1 MAKAP
6 AKGGSLAERMKAAAK
21 TPYAVLMGV
30 DEDKFAVTEYLDT
43 GNVLFNCLISADP
56 YRGAP
61 AGKIIQLAGPAST
74 GKTYFCLE
82 LVKSAQAAGY
92 FVVLYDSEFAN
103 NDKADLVRRGIDP
116 NMLLWV
122 GIDTVE
128 SLKTAVLNQLDEIN
142 PGEKVA
148 IMIDSIGNLSTSKEI
163 NDTSEGKEVRD
174 MTRAQQLKALFRT
187 CTLRAGVKGVPM
199 FIVNHVYA
207 AIGAGPYAGNTV
219 GGGTGSV
226 YMSSI
231 IVELSKAQDKD
242 GDEVVGAWIS
252 AKSVKNRFARERQK
266 VKMNIKFGTGLKRYS
281 GLFEFLYDEEQK
293 LTRKGNY
300 YQNPWTNHSL
310 LRKDFTDE
318 IWEQILQAGAADFL
332 RKRFAYQSGAEDL
345 LDEDTETTDEAVLLE
360 EGEE

>member
-1 MAKAP
+1 MIETIGIKSIT
-6 AKGGSLAERMKAAAK
+6 KKAERVQVYDIEVAD
-21 TPYAVLMGV
+21 VHH
-30 DEDKFAVTEYLDT
+30 YLLKN
-43 GNVLFNCLISADP
+43 GI
-56 YRGAP
+56 
-61 AGKIIQLAGPAST
+61 ASHN
-74 GKTYFCLE
+74 
-82 LVKSAQAAGY
+82 S
-92 FVVLYDSEFAN
+92 
-103 NDKADLVRRGIDP
+103 
-116 NMLLWV
+116 
-122 GIDTVE
+122 
-128 SLKTAVLNQLDEIN
+128 
-142 PGEKVA
+142 
-148 IMIDSIGNLSTSKEI
+148 
-163 NDTSEGKEVRD
+163 
-174 MTRAQQLKALFRT
+174 
-187 CTLRAGVKGVPM
+187 
-199 FIVNHVYA
+199 
-207 AIGAGPYAGNTV
+207 IGAGPYAGNTV

>member
-30 DEDKFAVTEYLDT
+30 DEDKFAVNEYLDT
-43 GNVLFNCLISADP
+43 GNVLFNALVSADP
-56 YRGAP
+56 YKGVP

-142 PGEKVA
+142 LGEKVA

-163 NDTSEGKEVRD
+163 NDTTEGKEVRD

-207 AIGAGPYAGNTV
+207 CGTEKMEVMMSDGSVKSLKDVAIGEFVKTLQGDKEVLDVHSYNDAEVSEIELTD
-219 GGGTGSV
+219 GT
-226 YMSSI
+226 I
-231 IVELSKAQDKD
+231 L
-242 GDEVVGAWIS
+242 
-252 AKSVKNRFARERQK
+252 
-266 VKMNIKFGTGLKRYS
+266 
-281 GLFEFLYDEEQK
+281 EFTANHK
-293 LTRKGNY
+293 LMV
-300 YQNPWTNHSL
+300 L
-310 LRKDFTDE
+310 TDE
-318 IWEQILQAGAADFL
+318 GDMIW
-332 RKRFAYQSGAEDL
+332 KRVEDL
-345 LDEDTETTDEAVLLE
+345 LVTDKIVKEIVYS
-360 EGEE
+360 